1 MANHRVVL
9 DTNVLIS
16 AILFGGKPGQILNE
30 VIVGRI
36 DCVLSLE
43 ILDELS
49 AGLQRPKFGFTANQC
64 LHVIEELHQ
73 VCEIIKPSSEISI
86 QISESD
92 DRIILECAIDADA
105 DYIITGDPDLT
116 ELHLFNQIQILTPAD
131 YLEKTNETHPT

>member
-30 VIVGRI
+30 VIVGWI

-73 VCEIIKPSSEISI
+73 VCEIIKPWIRNI
-86 QISESD
+86 YSD
-92 DRIILECAIDADA
+92 FRI
-105 DYIITGDPDLT
+105 G
-116 ELHLFNQIQILTPAD
+116 
-131 YLEKTNETHPT
+131 

>member
-43 ILDELS
+43 ILDELG
-49 AGLQRPKFGFTANQC
+49 AVLQRPKFGFTANQC

-73 VCEIIKPSSEISI
+73 ICEIIKPSSEISI
-86 QISESD
+86 QISDSD

-105 DYIITGDPDLT
+105 DYIIIGDSDLT
-116 ELHLFNQIQILTPAD
+116 DLHPFGQIQILTPAE
-131 YLEKTNETHPT
+131 YLEKTTQTPST